1 MHKNIINIHVKYTKL
16 QKQIDKTTKQIYYC
30 IRYKTIQNDTKEYN
44 TLGLVCRVKEYAHS
58 SLKEKLK
65 MR

>member
-44 TLGLVCRVKEYAHS
+44 TLDWFVE
-58 SLKEKLK
+58 LKN
-65 MR
+65 MRIVL

>member
-44 TLGLVCRVKEYAHS
+44 TLDWFVE
-58 SLKEKLK
+58 
-65 MR
+65 